1 MLNFILA
8 VLFTV
13 ALYIIMRAY
22 PKFKINSFHAIVFNY
37 YSCVV
42 TGLFLTPDL
51 NTFTY
56 VRWSSQGTILTLALG
71 TMFVIAFMLI
81 GLTAQKV
88 SVTAASLAGNMSLV
102 IPVLFGLFIFK
113 NNNKDFTLF
122 NYSGLFLALVALAL
136 GAIQVPEKKE
146 IFIKKPNQFTKVT
159 SLLWLLPVLTFLGSG
174 TNNTLINYLSSTYY
188 SAGQTTVFMI
198 IACTGAVIIGSVL
211 LLFRIFLN
219 GEKLEIRSIVGGLIL
234 GVPNFLSLYFL
245 LKALSDFGNS
255 AAYVFPI
262 YNILS
267 MLVSSFAAW
276 MIYKE
281 RLNNY
286 NRLGLALAVVAI
298 ILISYQ
304 ELRL

>member
-13 ALYIIMRAY
+13 ALYMIMRAY
-22 PKFKINSFHAIVFNY
+22 PRYKINSFHAIVFNY
-37 YSCVV
+37 YSCVL

-51 NTFTY
+51 HAFTN
-56 VRWSSQGTILTLALG
+56 VQWSSEGTLLTLALG
-71 TMFVIAFMLI
+71 TLFVIAFMFI

-113 NNNKDFTLF
+113 NNNKDFTF
-122 NYSGLFLALVALAL
+122 VNYTGLILALAALAL
-136 GAIQVPEKKE
+136 GAIQSPQKQEVIVEKQKSG
-146 IFIKKPNQFTKVT
+146 NVT
-159 SLLWLLPVLTFLGSG
+159 SLLWLLPILTFFGSG
-174 TNNTLINYLSSTYY
+174 TNNTLINYLSSKYY
-188 SAGQTTVFMI
+188 LAGQTTIFMI
-198 IACTGAVIIGSVL
+198 IACTGAVLIGSVL
-211 LLFRIFLN
+211 LLYKVIVN
-219 GEKLEIRSIVGGLIL
+219 KEKIELRSIAGGLIL

-245 LKALSDFGNS
+245 LQALSDFGNS

-276 MIYKE
+276 VIYKE
-281 RLNNY
+281 KLNNY

-304 ELRL
+304 ELGL

>member
-13 ALYIIMRAY
+13 ALYMIMRAY
-22 PKFKINSFHAIVFNY
+22 PRYKINSFHAIVFNY
-37 YSCVV
+37 YSCVL

-51 NTFTY
+51 HAFTN
-56 VRWSSQGTILTLALG
+56 VQWSSEGTLLTLALG
-71 TMFVIAFMLI
+71 TLFVIAFMFI

-113 NNNKDFTLF
+113 NNNKDFTF
-122 NYSGLFLALVALAL
+122 VNYTGLILALAALAL
-136 GAIQVPEKKE
+136 GAIQSPQKQEVIVEKQKSG
-146 IFIKKPNQFTKVT
+146 NVT
-159 SLLWLLPVLTFLGSG
+159 SLLWLLPILTFFGSG
-174 TNNTLINYLSSTYY
+174 TNNTLINYLSSKYY
-188 SAGQTTVFMI
+188 LAGQTTIFMI
-198 IACTGAVIIGSVL
+198 IACTGAVLIGSVL
-211 LLFRIFLN
+211 LLYKVIVN
-219 GEKLEIRSIVGGLIL
+219 KEKIELRSIAGGLIL

-245 LKALSDFGNS
+245 LQALSDFGNS

-276 MIYKE
+276 VIYKE
-281 RLNNY
+281 KLHNY

-304 ELRL
+304 ELGL